1 WCGLMPNRPR
11 VANLPGLRLLAG
23 QTAAGGLSPTTIG
36 MRSGTAGLPLGAR
49 KCSFFHLAHVQG
61 PLSSERCAQKA
72 WEGFQ
77 HHRYD
82 INSAKVGLASAQK
95 HASWWLANV
104 EAHGHPCVQILCRH
118 VSERA

>member
-1 WCGLMPNRPR
+1 MPNRPR

-82 INSAKVGLASAQK
+82 INSAKVGLGSDLNRNLK
-95 HASWWLANV
+95 
-104 EAHGHPCVQILCRH
+104 EIGRAHV
-118 VSERA
+118 

>member
-1 WCGLMPNRPR
+1 MPNRPR

-72 WEGFQ
+72 REGFQ

-82 INSAKVGLASAQK
+82 INSANVGLERTRSRLLPAARRIR
-95 HASWWLANV
+95 AVGPPAN
-104 EAHGHPCVQILCRH
+104 
-118 VSERA
+118 